1 MVFKVILYFIFIV
14 EGLGLSDMVNED
26 DVIREQI
33 DDDNSGM
40 EIVKYKKQQVLL
52 MMRKEFIRK

>member
-33 DDDNSGM
+33 DDDKSVM